1 MEVIEVYP
9 ECIIDLIKL
18 NTCSYYNK
26 STYQDI
32 TINISDDST
41 YQEGDVINLSKKDL
55 GLLMFNKVI
64 KFNDFYIVVI

>member
-1 MEVIEVYP
+1 MEVVEVYP

-41 YQEGDVINLSKKDL
+41 YQEGDVINLSKKT
-55 GLLMFNKVI
+55 
-64 KFNDFYIVVI
+64 